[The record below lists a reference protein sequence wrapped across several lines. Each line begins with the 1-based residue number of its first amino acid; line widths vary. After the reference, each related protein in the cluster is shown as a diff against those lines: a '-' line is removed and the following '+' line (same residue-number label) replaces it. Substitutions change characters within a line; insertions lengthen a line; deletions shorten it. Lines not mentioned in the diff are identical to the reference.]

1 VINPRL
7 LSSDGHQDG
16 PEGCLSIPGL
26 YAPTPRAGYA
36 VVTGVDLDGR
46 PVTVAG
52 TGELARCLQHEL
64 DHLDGHLFLD
74 RLSPGERRQALRAL
88 RDRLSDLGPG
98 GPA

>member
-1 VINPRL
+1 
-7 LSSDGHQDG
+7 
-16 PEGCLSIPGL
+16 
-26 YAPTPRAGYA
+26 